1 MARDASISM
10 ERSHISADTPVSIH
24 QRSALSEGDKSREL
38 DRSKGDSV
46 SKKST
51 YDLFLIFLLYRETGL
66 QQTTNKKKTKTC
78 VNDKLTIKFRHKF

>member
-46 SKKST
+46 SKTSA

-66 QQTTNKKKTKTC
+66 QQTTN
-78 VNDKLTIKFRHKF
+78 

>member
-24 QRSALSEGDKSREL
+24 QRSVLSEGDKSREL

-46 SKKST
+46 SKKSM

-66 QQTTNKKKTKTC
+66 QQTTNKKKQKTC
-78 VNDKLTIKFRHKF
+78 VNDN